1 MTSVSICQVQHE
13 AKAIN
18 KLADKISCQLD
29 SCHPP
34 VCQIEKELCHL
45 DCLLEK
51 LGCNLNE
58 LCNINVSGFECEI
71 QKAECLDSTLSCELN
86 KPCPCEIDWC
96 DVHATDACLQS
107 TTAELVGETNYL

>member
-71 QKAECLDSTLSCELN
+71 
-86 KPCPCEIDWC
+86 
-96 DVHATDACLQS
+96 
-107 TTAELVGETNYL
+107 